1 MTTQW
6 ILQKRNK
13 SNYRRFV
20 AKVNAEEGNHTALL
34 EAAKKWNTET
44 EANQFKLINSL
55 FTFEVALS
63 DGTDDREKEVAEYWA
78 SKEGAK

>member
-6 ILQKRNK
+6 ILQKTNK
-13 SNYRRFV
+13 SNYRRFI
-20 AKVNAEEGNHTALL
+20 AKLNAEEGNHTALL
-34 EAAKKWNTET
+34 EAAKKWNTEA

-55 FTFEVALS
+55 FNFNAVLS
-63 DGTDDREKEVAEYWA
+63 DGTDDREKEVADYWA